1 MRLVT
6 GMGTAVD
13 GQGAALDERL
23 AARFVVASVGAF
35 IGMYSVMALEIGF
48 SVETLWE
55 RIAISLWWCV
65 GTLTS
70 TAEVGILARIAYLW
84 ATLMPFALKGARSH
98 VSDRGSTFDNGILLR
113 GWLVH
118 HIGG

>member
-6 GMGTAVD
+6 GMGPAVD

-48 SVETLWE
+48 SVETLW
-55 RIAISLWWCV
+55 
-65 GTLTS
+65 
-70 TAEVGILARIAYLW
+70 
-84 ATLMPFALKGARSH
+84 ATFMPFALKGARSH
-98 VSDRGSTFDNGILLR
+98 VSDRDSTFDNGILLR

>member
-6 GMGTAVD
+6 GMGPAVD

-55 RIAISLWWCV
+55 KIAISIWWCV

-70 TAEVGILARIAYLW
+70 TAEVGILAQDCLPLGNLHAIR
-84 ATLMPFALKGARSH
+84 TERGAQSCQRQRLH
-98 VSDRGSTFDNGILLR
+98 L
-113 GWLVH
+113 
-118 HIGG
+118 